1 MQVFIVEDEPLAVK
15 KLVRLLEE
23 VAFDVKVVG
32 TAGGIQTAVDWLEAN
47 PAPDLI
53 FMDIELSDGQSFE
66 IFQRTRVKS
75 PVIFVTSYDEFA
87 LQAFKV
93 NSVDYLL
100 KPVQKEDLAQAI
112 GKFRELK
119 AQYSR
124 DSNPISASIENLLL
138 SLVGAASN
146 LEAGE
151 NSTKVDKPSFAKAP
165 AGKPTASNDYRT
177 RFLVKHLQKY
187 VTIDVADIAYFWSEG
202 RINFFKTRAGQ
213 KHLVEYTME
222 EIEGMLDPRDWF
234 RVSRQY
240 IVSVPAVA
248 EIHPYFNNRLKLHL
262 IPKESEEVTVSRERV
277 GDFKVWMG
285 K

>member
-1 MQVFIVEDEPLAVK
+1 MQVLIVEDEPLAVK

-32 TAGGIQTAVDWLEAN
+32 TAGGIGTAVEWLEAN

-100 KPVQKEDLAQAI
+100 KPVQKEDLANAI
-112 GKFRELK
+112 AKYRDLK
-119 AQYSR
+119 LQYSR
-124 DSNPISASIENLLL
+124 DASPISASIESLLL
-138 SLVGAASN
+138 TLAGAAQPASA
-146 LEAGE
+146 EA
-151 NSTKVDKPSFAKAP
+151 T
-165 AGKPTASNDYRT
+165 AGKKYRT

-187 VTIDVADIAYFWSEG
+187 VTVEVADIAYFWSEG
-202 RINFFKTRAGQ
+202 RVNFFKNRAGQ
-213 KHLVEYTME
+213 KYLVEYTME
-222 EIEGMLDPRDWF
+222 EIEAMLDPRDWF
-234 RVSRQY
+234 RVSRQFL
-240 IVSVPAVA
+240 VSVPSVA
-248 EIHPYFNNRLKLHL
+248 EIHPFFNNRLKLYL
-262 IPKESEEVTVSRERV
+262 TPKEPEEVTVSRERV
-277 GDFKVWMG
+277 SDFKVWLG

>member
-1 MQVFIVEDEPLAVK
+1 MQVFIVEDEPLAIK

-32 TAGGIQTAVDWLEAN
+32 TAGSIRASVEWLEAN

-53 FMDIELSDGQSFE
+53 FLDIELSDGQSFE

-100 KPVQKEDLAQAI
+100 KPVQKEDLANAI
-112 GKFRELK
+112 AKYRDLK
-119 AQYSR
+119 SQYSR
-124 DSNPISASIENLLL
+124 DISPITASIESLLL
-138 SLVGAASN
+138 SLVGGGAEPVAAVGDGP
-146 LEAGE
+146 A
-151 NSTKVDKPSFAKAP
+151 FAKAT
-165 AGKPTASNDYRT
+165 AGKEYRT

-187 VTIDVADIAYFWSEG
+187 VTVDVADIAYFWSEG

-222 EIEGMLDPRDWF
+222 EIESMLDPKDWF
-234 RVSRQY
+234 RVSRQF
-240 IVSVPAVA
+240 IVSVPSVA
-248 EIHPYFNNRLKLHL
+248 EIHPYFNNRLILHL
-262 IPKESEEVTVSRERV
+262 SPKEPEEVTVSRERV
-277 GDFKVWMG
+277 SDFKVWLG

>member
-1 MQVFIVEDEPLAVK
+1 MHVLIVEDEPLAVK

-23 VAFDVKVVG
+23 VAFDVQVAG
-32 TAGGIQTAVDWLEAN
+32 TAGSIAAAVVWLETN

-53 FMDIELSDGQSFE
+53 FLDIELSDGQSFE

-75 PVIFVTSYDEFA
+75 PVIFVTSYDEYA

-100 KPVQKEDLAQAI
+100 KPVQREDLTRAI
-112 GKFRELK
+112 GKYRDLKLQYGRE
-119 AQYSR
+119 ASPVT
-124 DSNPISASIENLLL
+124 SSIETLLL
-138 SLVGAASN
+138 SLAGGEKAAHSK
-146 LEAGE
+146 E
-151 NSTKVDKPSFAKAP
+151 
-165 AGKPTASNDYRT
+165 YRA
-177 RFLVKHLQKY
+177 RFLVKHLQKF
-187 VTIDVADIAYFWSEG
+187 VTVEVADIAYFWSEG
-202 RINFFKTRAGQ
+202 RVNFFKTRSGQ

-234 RVSRQY
+234 RVSRQF
-240 IVSVPAVA
+240 IVRASAVR

-262 IPKESEEVTVSRERV
+262 SPPEPEEVLVSRERV
-277 GDFKVWMG
+277 GDFKNWMG

>member
-15 KLVRLLEE
+15 KLIRLLEE

-32 TAGGIQTAVDWLEAN
+32 TAGGIHTAVEWLENN

-53 FMDIELSDGQSFE
+53 FLDIELSDGQSFE

-100 KPVQKEDLAQAI
+100 KPVQKEDLSSAI
-112 GKFRELK
+112 AKYRDLK
-119 AQYSR
+119 TQYSR
-124 DSNPISASIENLLL
+124 DTSPISASIENLLL
-138 SLVGAASN
+138 SLVGASDMA
-146 LEAGE
+146 E
-151 NSTKVDKPSFAKAP
+151 TPSGKSGKA
-165 AGKPTASNDYRT
+165 YRT

-187 VTIDVADIAYFWSEG
+187 VSVEVADIAYFWSEG

-234 RVSRQY
+234 RVSRQF

-248 EIHPYFNNRLKLHL
+248 EIHPFFNNRLKLHL
-262 IPKESEEVTVSRERV
+262 TPKEPEEVTVSRERV
-277 GDFKVWMG
+277 GDFKIWLG

>member
-23 VAFDVKVVG
+23 VAFDVKVMG
-32 TAGGIQTAVDWLEAN
+32 TAGSIRAAVEWLEAN

-53 FMDIELSDGQSFE
+53 FLDIELSDGQSFE

-100 KPVQKEDLAQAI
+100 KPVQKEDLANAI
-112 GKFRELK
+112 AKYRDLK
-119 AQYSR
+119 AQYNR
-124 DSNPISASIENLLL
+124 DTSPISASIESLLL
-138 SLVGAASN
+138 SLVGGGQPAIA
-146 LEAGE
+146 EA
-151 NSTKVDKPSFAKAP
+151 TAAKA
-165 AGKPTASNDYRT
+165 GTKEYRS

-187 VTIDVADIAYFWSEG
+187 VTVDVADIAYFWSEG

-234 RVSRQY
+234 RVSRQF
-240 IVSVPAVA
+240 IVSVPSVA
-248 EIHPYFNNRLKLHL
+248 EIHPYFNNRLILHL
-262 IPKESEEVTVSRERV
+262 TPKEPEEVTVSRERV
-277 GDFKVWMG
+277 ADFKIWLG

>member
-23 VAFDVKVVG
+23 IAFDVKVVG
-32 TAGGIQTAVDWLEAN
+32 TAGSIRASVEWLEAN

-53 FMDIELSDGQSFE
+53 FLDIELSDGQSFE

-100 KPVQKEDLAQAI
+100 KPVQKEDLANAI
-112 GKFRELK
+112 AKYRDLK
-119 AQYSR
+119 SQYSR
-124 DSNPISASIENLLL
+124 DVSPITASIESLLL
-138 SLVGAASN
+138 SLVGGGAEPAA
-146 LEAGE
+146 AVG
-151 NSTKVDKPSFAKAP
+151 DGPAFAKAT
-165 AGKPTASNDYRT
+165 AGKEYRT

-187 VTIDVADIAYFWSEG
+187 VTVEVADIAYFWSEG

-222 EIEGMLDPRDWF
+222 EIESMLDPKDWF
-234 RVSRQY
+234 RVSRQF
-240 IVSVPAVA
+240 IVSVPSVA
-248 EIHPYFNNRLKLHL
+248 EIHPYFNNRLILHL
-262 IPKESEEVTVSRERV
+262 SPKEPEEVTVSRERV
-277 GDFKVWMG
+277 SDFKVWLG

>member
-1 MQVFIVEDEPLAVK
+1 MQVFIVEDEPLAIK

-32 TAGGIQTAVDWLEAN
+32 TAGSIRASVEWLEAN

-53 FMDIELSDGQSFE
+53 FLDIELSDGQSFE

-100 KPVQKEDLAQAI
+100 KPVQKEDLANAI
-112 GKFRELK
+112 AKYRDLK
-119 AQYSR
+119 SQYSR
-124 DSNPISASIENLLL
+124 DISPITASIESLLL
-138 SLVGAASN
+138 SLVGGGAEPAA
-146 LEAGE
+146 AVG
-151 NSTKVDKPSFAKAP
+151 DGPAFAKAT
-165 AGKPTASNDYRT
+165 AGKEYRT

-187 VTIDVADIAYFWSEG
+187 VTVDVADIAYFWSEG

-222 EIEGMLDPRDWF
+222 EIESMLDPKDWF
-234 RVSRQY
+234 RVSRQF
-240 IVSVPAVA
+240 IVSVPSVA
-248 EIHPYFNNRLKLHL
+248 EIHPYFNNRLMLHL
-262 IPKESEEVTVSRERV
+262 TPKEPEEVTVSRERV
-277 GDFKVWMG
+277 GDFKIWLG

>member
-32 TAGGIQTAVDWLEAN
+32 TAGSIRAAVEWLESN

-53 FMDIELSDGQSFE
+53 FLDIELSDGQSFE
-66 IFQRTRVKS
+66 IFQRTKVKS
-75 PVIFVTSYDEFA
+75 PVIFVTSYDEYA

-112 GKFRELK
+112 AKYRDLK
-119 AQYSR
+119 AQYAR
-124 DSNPISASIENLLL
+124 DANPISASIESLLL
-138 SLVGAASN
+138 SLSGGG
-146 LEAGE
+146 GE
-151 NSTKVDKPSFAKAP
+151 SAK
-165 AGKPTASNDYRT
+165 KEYRT

-187 VTIDVADIAYFWSEG
+187 VTVEVADIAYFWSEG
-202 RINFFKTRAGQ
+202 RVNFFKNRAGQ
-213 KHLVEYTME
+213 KYLVEYTME
-222 EIEGMLDPRDWF
+222 EIEAMLDPRDWF
-234 RVSRQY
+234 RVSRQFM
-240 IVSVPAVA
+240 VSVPSVA
-248 EIHPYFNNRLKLHL
+248 EIHPFFNNRLKLHL
-262 IPKESEEVTVSRERV
+262 KPQEPEEVTVSRERV
-277 GDFKVWMG
+277 ADFKVWLG

>member
-23 VAFDVKVVG
+23 VAFDVKVMG
-32 TAGGIQTAVDWLEAN
+32 TAGGIRTAVEWLENN

-53 FMDIELSDGQSFE
+53 FLDIELSDGQSFE

-100 KPVQKEDLAQAI
+100 KPVQKEDLANAI
-112 GKFRELK
+112 AKYRELK
-119 AQYSR
+119 LQYSR
-124 DSNPISASIENLLL
+124 DSSPISASIENLLL
-138 SLVGAASN
+138 SLVGNSGAA
-146 LEAGE
+146 A
-151 NSTKVDKPSFAKAP
+151 AP
-165 AGKPTASNDYRT
+165 ATAEAAPKKEYRS

-187 VTIDVADIAYFWSEG
+187 VTVDVSDIAYFWSEG
-202 RINFFKTRAGQ
+202 RVNFFKTRAGQ

-222 EIEGMLDPRDWF
+222 EIESMLDPRDWF
-234 RVSRQY
+234 RVSRQF
-240 IVSVPAVA
+240 IVSVPSVT
-248 EIHPYFNNRLKLHL
+248 EIHPFFNNRLKLHL
-262 IPKESEEVTVSRERV
+262 TPKEPEEVTVSRERV
-277 GDFKVWMG
+277 SDFKVWMG